1 MADLPTDTTSHTTTD
16 TTANTIQNLRQE
28 AFVVLTR
35 GEFQRAIEVLV
46 SFIQIW
52 SGHYLLFSCFRYYLV

>member
-16 TTANTIQNLRQE
+16 ITANTIQNLRQE

-46 SFIQIW
+46 SFIQI
-52 SGHYLLFSCFRYYLV
+52 